1 MERATDLL
9 ADAEDFLG
17 AAQDLLAT
25 GRWSKVCFNAQQA
38 AELAL
43 TAVLHKLGIERRGH
57 ALTELLDEISRNLS
71 EVERFK
77 DHARLLDQYYIPTR
91 YANAFASGPAKDKY
105 TKAQAEEALRIS
117 SEILDWARK
126 IVLQG

>member
-1 MERATDLL
+1 MERAADLL

-43 TAVLHKLGIERRGH
+43 KAVLHRLGMEMRGH
-57 ALTELLDEISRNLS
+57 ALTTLLEEISRHLS
-71 EVERFK
+71 EAERFK
-77 DHARLLDQYYIPTR
+77 DHARILDQYYIPTR
-91 YANAFASGPAKDKY
+91 YANAFAAGPAKDKY
-105 TKAQAEEALRIS
+105 TKAQAEEALRMS
-117 SEILDWARK
+117 SEILGWARK